1 MFDPALP
8 YTAAMKRSL
17 ATAGLPGRASGAALH
32 ALWWSIPVGMMAI
45 SRGMAGGEQ
54 TWYGIAVFWAL
65 WVLLGTTIC
74 TGLTRLANR
83 LQVLSWRPA
92 RQVLAG
98 VAGALLG
105 TAAFCVL
112 TVPFVLAT
120 SEEADTASG
129 LVSVALVVVLTFLA
143 WVPAA
148 MLVGQLQRFGEAER
162 EILRARAETTET
174 ELRAVR
180 QQVNSHLVFNG
191 LNSILVAI
199 EEGSPRAAAMVLD
212 LSRLLRQSLET
223 LPHMGTLGDELARL
237 ELFTRIAKSRFE
249 DDLRVDLDVREGLR
263 PLPCLPMVLQPLL
276 ENAIKHG
283 LPRSGQPLFIEV
295 RAEHHDGE
303 LIVRV
308 TNDGLLESSDA
319 AASESDERTRSS
331 GGFGLRAT
339 RHRLAQAYGAAAE
352 LALSPSTVSGDR
364 RVTATIRW
372 PVPDRV
378 TDSPDGVS

>member
-1 MFDPALP
+1 
-8 YTAAMKRSL
+8 
-17 ATAGLPGRASGAALH
+17 
-32 ALWWSIPVGMMAI
+32 MMAI

-199 EEGSPRAAAMVLD
+199 EEGSPRAAA
-212 LSRLLRQSLET
+212 
-223 LPHMGTLGDELARL
+223 
-237 ELFTRIAKSRFE
+237 
-249 DDLRVDLDVREGLR
+249 
-263 PLPCLPMVLQPLL
+263 
-276 ENAIKHG
+276 
-283 LPRSGQPLFIEV
+283 
-295 RAEHHDGE
+295 
-303 LIVRV
+303 
-308 TNDGLLESSDA
+308 
-319 AASESDERTRSS
+319 SESDERTRSS